1 MSNIREAPFASEE
14 ETYHFLTQETRYLI
28 LQYVLAHPENLP
40 SLDELDH
47 AIPKGKST
55 IHEHLGK
62 LRERDMVDSYE
73 IDTEERT
80 RDLPS
85 TFYGLTAYGIHLL
98 EEFDLLQGKPTLQAM
113 YANMEK
119 PERIQRYEDAPRPS
133 KQSGE
138 ELRAELDGI
147 VRDNKMADTTA
158 ARKATGISNLLN
170 GSGDDT
176 DQAVDYDASVR
187 LEIGSNV
194 LRLLESDDS
203 GDRAAAVSAVSEIA
217 DASPESV
224 VPVLPTLADTIDS
237 LCLER
242 QRELSAIFETV
253 ASDSPDEIP
262 DDAIERL
269 TEFYS
274 KDIDYWQQDTE
285 VAQEALESGLSI
297 AECVEAPKLRVACH
311 VALGEIALRGNDYD
325 VATAHF
331 ETVLDSDGLSRVT
344 NAVSPSLEG
353 TVASMLS

>member
-1 MSNIREAPFASEE
+1 MSSIRDVPFGSEE

-62 LRERDMVDSYE
+62 LRERDVVDSYE
-73 IDTEERT
+73 IDSAERT

-85 TFYGLTAYGIHLL
+85 TFYGLTEYGIYLL
-98 EEFDLLQGKPTLQAM
+98 EEFDLLRGKPVLQAM

-119 PERIQRYEDAPRPS
+119 PEQIQRYEDAPRPS
-133 KQSGE
+133 KQSEE
-138 ELRAELDGI
+138 ELRAELGEI
-147 VRDNKMADTTA
+147 VRDDEMADATA
-158 ARKATGISNLLN
+158 AHRIAGITNLLD
-170 GSGDDT
+170 SSDDDV
-176 DQAVDYDASVR
+176 DQAGGSDASAW
-187 LEIGSNV
+187 LETGSS
-194 LRLLESDDS
+194 LRHLFESDDS
-203 GDRAAAVSAVSEIA
+203 DDRAAAVSALSEIA
-217 DASPESV
+217 DVSPESV
-224 VPVLPTLADTIDS
+224 VPILPTLADTIDD

-253 ASDSPDEIP
+253 ASDSPNEVP

-285 VAQEALESGLSI
+285 VAQEALKSGLSI

-311 VALGEIALRGNDYD
+311 VALGEIALRENDYD